1 MADKKGSKT
10 PKFLRHRALVGAE
23 AVLLVGVGQQL
34 LNRQIDAVRMPNP
47 ARVLFTMACTL
58 GVLGGLVLLA
68 RALATKGVA
77 QTHQV
82 AKALPIPAGTWLLHI
97 AAFAGLFVL
106 YAIVWH
112 LPVEVPMVGMIGEAA
127 KP

>member
-1 MADKKGSKT
+1 MAEKKGKT
-10 PKFLRHRALVGAE
+10 PKWLRHRTLVAAE
-23 AVLLVGVGQQL
+23 SVLLVGVGQQL
-34 LNRQIDAVRMPNP
+34 LSRQIDAVQMPNP
-47 ARVLFTMACTL
+47 ARVLFIMASTL
-58 GVLGGLVLLA
+58 GVLGGMVLLA

-82 AKALPIPAGTWLLHI
+82 AKALPIPAGTWLVHV

-106 YAIVWH
+106 YAVVWH
-112 LPVEVPMVGMIGEAA
+112 LPVEVPHVGTIGAPA